1 MVDLLKD
8 NPSGGAPDKRASA
21 SSEGEELRLA
31 RSMSKM
37 NQSGLREILAL
48 AVRPGVLSLAVG
60 LPAPDLFPM
69 EELAQAT
76 TLLLTTDPG
85 SLQYGIPHQP
95 LKAQIVELMALRGV
109 FCRPEQVFLTSGS
122 QQAMDLLCR
131 LLLDPGGEVLIEETV
146 YDGIQ
151 MAIKCQAPR
160 ILTVSTDPATG
171 IEVDEVESH
180 LVRGARPCFLYV
192 ITDGHNP
199 LGVSMSLEKRHR
211 LVDLART
218 FGVPILEDDAYGLL
232 YYDKH
237 PELPL
242 RALDEEWVFYLGS
255 FSKILAPA
263 LRAGWTVVPE
273 ELAPRL
279 SMLKHAADLDT
290 PSFSHR
296 TISAYLEC
304 GYFAR
309 HLELIR
315 NEYRLRRDAMLRAM
329 DEHFPRQVRWNRPSS
344 GMFVWAELPREMDAT
359 LLLRAAVETENVAFT
374 PGVAFAS
381 NAGKH
386 ANHCL
391 RLSFGN
397 NSPQR
402 IEEAIRRLAR
412 VIKAMLPA
420 SNPVGDYPREA

>member
-1 MVDLLKD
+1 MVDLLK
-8 NPSGGAPDKRASA
+8 NSSLGSMPDLRASA
-21 SSEGEELRLA
+21 SPEGEELRLA

-37 NQSGLREILAL
+37 NQSGLREVMAL
-48 AVRPGVLSLAVG
+48 VVRPGVLSLAVG
-60 LPAPDLFPM
+60 LPAADLFPM
-69 EELAQAT
+69 AELAQAT
-76 TLLLTTDPG
+76 TRLLTTDPG
-85 SLQYGIPHQP
+85 SLQYGIPHLP
-95 LKAQIVELMALRGV
+95 LKAQIVELMAMRGV

-131 LLLDPGGEVLIEETV
+131 LLLDPGGEVLLEETV

-151 MAIKCQAPR
+151 MAIKRQDPR
-160 ILTVSTDPATG
+160 ILTVSTDPDTG
-171 IEVDEVESH
+171 INVDEVESH
-180 LVRGARPCFLYV
+180 LVRGARPCFIYV

-199 LGVSMSLEKRHR
+199 LGVSMTLEKRHR

-218 FGVPILEDDAYGLL
+218 FGVPILEDDAYGFL
-232 YYDKH
+232 YFDQT
-237 PELPL
+237 PDPPL
-242 RALDEEWVFYLGS
+242 RALDEKWVFYLGS

-296 TISAYLEC
+296 TISAYLDC
-304 GYFAR
+304 GYLPT
-309 HLELIR
+309 HLESIR
-315 NEYRLRRDAMLRAM
+315 EEYRRRRDAMLKALH
-329 DEHFPRQVRWNRPSS
+329 EHFPRQARWNRPTS
-344 GMFVWAELPREMDAT
+344 GMFVWVELPRGMDAAT
-359 LLLRAAVETENVAFT
+359 LLRAAVETENVAFT
-374 PGVAFAS
+374 PGVAFACNQS
-381 NAGKH
+381 KH

-402 IEEAIRRLAR
+402 IEEGVRRLAR
-412 VIKAMLPA
+412 VIKAMLPGG
-420 SNPVGDYPREA
+420 NPIG